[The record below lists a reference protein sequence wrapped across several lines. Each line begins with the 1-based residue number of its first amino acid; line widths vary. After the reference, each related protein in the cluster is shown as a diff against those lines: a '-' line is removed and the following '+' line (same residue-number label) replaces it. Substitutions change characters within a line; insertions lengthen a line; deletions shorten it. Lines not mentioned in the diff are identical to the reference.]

1 MATKMAAPEQ
11 MDLRR
16 AYVRDGIMRAY
27 ANRFGLLAILCAVVA
42 VVSLGFAIYVR
53 IQPATI
59 IRVAPDGES
68 TVIGGRP
75 LFHRKALA
83 TPAGTSSS
91 PEPMPYEKERIIEDF
106 LDDYLNYD
114 YRNIGERW
122 SSALNLM
129 AEPLKTSALNVIKKE
144 DRVGRVREDQVRS
157 TFQVRQLEI
166 SKQDPLAY
174 TVYGVRSVYR
184 MDGARETAEQM
195 VNRYEIRLAMPDRSA
210 QNPRGLLIGD
220 YRETQLQGET
230 KEPSLIA
237 DTGGITPSVSG
248 NRNPN
253 GNSEG
258 YAKNAG
264 V

>member
-1 MATKMAAPEQ
+1 MATKTTAPEQ
-11 MDLRR
+11 VDLRR

-27 ANRFGLLAILCAVVA
+27 ANRFGLVAILCAIMA

-59 IRVAPDGES
+59 IRVTPDGES

-75 LFHRKALA
+75 LFHGKTLA
-83 TPAGTSSS
+83 TLAETSSS
-91 PEPMPYEKERIIEDF
+91 PEPMPYEKERIVEDF

-122 SSALNLM
+122 SNALNLM

-144 DRVGRVREDQVRS
+144 DRLARSREEQVRS
-157 TFQVRQLEI
+157 TFQVRQLEV

-174 TVYGVRSVYR
+174 TVYGVRKVYR

-195 VNRYEIRLAMPDRSA
+195 VNRYEIRLAMPDRSV

-220 YRETQLQGET
+220 YRETQLQAEA
-230 KEPSLIA
+230 KEASLIA
-237 DTGGITPSVSG
+237 DTGGIAPSEVG
-248 NRNPN
+248 NGKP
-253 GNSEG
+253 
-258 YAKNAG
+258 
-264 V
+264 